1 MKGFRWVM
9 LSAALAAG
17 ALLPGRVAAQAA
29 GEPAGPDTVVFN
41 ASRGKVTFTH
51 GKHSKA
57 NECAS
62 CHHASKAEKPLTAAK
77 EKCADCHSA
86 EPAAP
91 MKTSLK
97 EAFHDT
103 GTGEGTCLSC
113 HAKKADTNTNVPSAC
128 GDCHKKDS

>member
-1 MKGFRWVM
+1 MRVLQYAL

-17 ALLPGRVAAQAA
+17 ALQPGGAAAQAP

-51 GKHSKA
+51 AKHSKA

-62 CHHASKAEKPLTAAK
+62 CHHASRPEKPLTAAK
-77 EKCADCHSA
+77 QKCTDCHAA
-86 EPAAP
+86 EPVPP
-91 MKTSLK
+91 MKTALK
-97 EAFHDT
+97 DAFHNT

-113 HAKKADTNTNVPSAC
+113 HAKKADTNPNVPSAC

>member
-1 MKGFRWVM
+1 MKVM
-9 LSAALAAG
+9 HYVLLSAALAAA
-17 ALLPGRVAAQAA
+17 ALPAKVAAQAA

-41 ASRGKVTFTH
+41 ASRGKVTFAH
-51 GKHSKA
+51 AKHAKE

-62 CHHASKAEKPLTAAK
+62 CHHASKAAKPLTAAK
-77 EKCADCHSA
+77 QKCSDCHAA
-86 EPAAP
+86 EPVAP
-91 MKTSLK
+91 MTTTLK
-97 EAFHDT
+97 AAFHNT

>member
-1 MKGFRWVM
+1 MKVM
-9 LSAALAAG
+9 QCALLAAALAVAG
-17 ALLPGRVAAQAA
+17 LCPGKVAAQAP

-51 GKHSKA
+51 AKHAKA

-62 CHHASKAEKPLTAAK
+62 CHHASKEAKPLTKAK
-77 EKCADCHSA
+77 QKCSDCHTA
-86 EPAAP
+86 EAAAP
-91 MKTSLK
+91 MTTALK
-97 EAFHDT
+97 AAFHNT

-113 HAKKADTNTNVPSAC
+113 HAKKADTNPNVPSAC